1 MSEHLQIKPQ
11 YEEDILDH
19 VDLQTLRKFVQ
30 AGIDDPRQKLSLE
43 DVEDFFQK
51 KYGVNLKDD

>member
-1 MSEHLQIKPQ
+1 MSENLQVKPQ

-30 AGIDDPRQKLSLE
+30 AGIDDPRPRLSLE
-43 DVEDFFQK
+43 DVENFFQE
-51 KYGVNLKDD
+51 KYGIKLKDD